1 MLILSDAST
10 VIFLKFLQIL
20 LWISI
25 PAFVIG
31 MLITTL
37 IHYRNK
43 RRRNER
49 MEDGPMLIE
58 TSGKAFSGYDDFSL
72 LPQEIYLPNNKQE
85 MTGVIHQLF
94 HSKARYIAIRKDF
107 DTLSKKY
114 QRLHIND
121 HSNSETNKQKSM
133 ETMKTDIPQNV
144 NVQMENITR
153 EFEAE
158 KKQLHDELSQLNT
171 AYENLEKENASL
183 QEQLNAYSNDD
194 KFTEV
199 IHKWEK
205 EKAELKRK
213 VSEQEYLKD
222 VLEEKKLQI
231 TFLQQQLE
239 QRIKNHHLV
248 EQQFRDL
255 GVKFME
261 VKEELEILSIFLRSS

>member
-85 MTGVIHQLF
+85 MTRVIHQLF

-121 HSNSETNKQKSM
+121 HRRRFRLFLK
-133 ETMKTDIPQNV
+133 
-144 NVQMENITR
+144 NIC
-153 EFEAE
+153 
-158 KKQLHDELSQLNT
+158 
-171 AYENLEKENASL
+171 
-183 QEQLNAYSNDD
+183 
-194 KFTEV
+194 
-199 IHKWEK
+199 
-205 EKAELKRK
+205 
-213 VSEQEYLKD
+213 
-222 VLEEKKLQI
+222 
-231 TFLQQQLE
+231 
-239 QRIKNHHLV
+239 
-248 EQQFRDL
+248 
-255 GVKFME
+255 
-261 VKEELEILSIFLRSS
+261 